1 MTVDSD
7 VKTFHQLVLDIARAI
22 RNAYEGGDLPERAK
36 QTWLEVLLNFGR
48 RFIDIFQNV
57 RDYLKSLGVNFG
69 ELRNIIR
76 RRIWDVIYDST
87 VDYTKAESWYLH
99 PSHESTRA
107 KVEYVE
113 YRNSEGEW
121 TRTPKSVKLNANINA
136 KHAVCYI
143 QGVEPEAL
151 EAGESDRPRE
161 EVIRCFLSALDLLGD
176 YRLFAPRVYMTPLL
190 SGQSPSIGRIWGSIS
205 SMRAAIAEFDQSTKA
220 LTEVTKEK
228 EDNKG
233 TRTLVCSSQASLL
246 MNFALA
252 QEKIVLPTNMRV
264 VLTGAFDAA
273 FYKSVV
279 PRDLIGTL
287 MSDGTSEDS
296 KLLKP
301 IVNFITENF
310 MASTKNLNVNTYNL
324 AINDGSRFVA
334 PYRLTRPPSSAVV
347 VPEAQSSM
355 CLPGPNAPEMLGG
368 DVVSA
373 LRHLAE
379 PGSTEL
385 YDHEDFSVVVQDSL
399 VTFAK
404 TNGGRLVATVK
415 IANYDEDDSITYFN
429 GYVGRCADPNYG
441 LHGLEPYTVMRAI
454 LQPEVKTPP

>member
-7 VKTFHQLVLDIARAI
+7 VKTFHRLVEDIARAI
-22 RNAYEGGDLPERAK
+22 RNAYEGGDLPENAK
-36 QTWLEVLLNFGR
+36 QTWGEWLWNGFR
-48 RFIDIFQNV
+48 KIIDVVQNV
-57 RDYLKSLGVNFG
+57 RDYLKFLGVNFG
-69 ELRNIIR
+69 ELSNIIR
-76 RRIWDVIYDST
+76 RRIFDVVYNST
-87 VDYTKAESWYLH
+87 VDYSKPVFWYVH
-99 PSHESTRA
+99 PSQDSTLA
-107 KVEYVE
+107 EVKYVE

-136 KHAVCYI
+136 KNAVCYI

-151 EAGESDRPRE
+151 ETGESDQPRE

-176 YRLFAPRVYMTPLL
+176 YRLFAPRVYMTPKL
-190 SGQSPSIGRIWGSIS
+190 SDQSLSIGRIWGSIS
-205 SMRAAIAEFDQSTKA
+205 SMRAAIAEFDRRTKA
-220 LTEVTKEK
+220 LS
-228 EDNKG
+228 G

-246 MNFALA
+246 LNFAIA
-252 QEKIVLPTNMRV
+252 QKKIELPLNMRV
-264 VLTGAFDAA
+264 VLTGAFDTA

-279 PRDLIGTL
+279 PGNLIQTL
-287 MSDGTSEDS
+287 MSDGTSRDS
-296 KLLKP
+296 KLLEP

-324 AINDGSRFVA
+324 AIDDVSIFVA
-334 PYRLTRPPSSAVV
+334 PYRLTRPPSGAVV

-355 CLPGPNAPEMLGG
+355 CLPGPNAPEMRGG

-379 PGSTEL
+379 PDSTEL

-404 TNGGRLVATVK
+404 TKGGRLVATVK
-415 IANYDEDDSITYFN
+415 IANYDEDASITYFN
-429 GYVGRCADPNYG
+429 GYVGRCEDPNYG